1 MAPDSGSTGFGVDS
15 RCVPERSLARA
26 RIMASIL
33 LHLINALLYAG
44 AAAYFWR
51 TRWRPVTAPGGAVD
65 DRQARLWEHAIIL
78 VPLALHTWLLYASM
92 FEPEGLFL
100 GVGTALSAIAWL
112 SMLIYWVASVAYRQE
127 GLQTLILPVAAVA
140 VLLPVVFPA
149 LKPLAH
155 TEVPAFKFHLVL
167 SMLAYSFF
175 TIASL
180 HVLLMA
186 LVERR
191 LHGGALS
198 RGLRWMPPLLT
209 METLLFRIIGA
220 GFVLLTLV
228 LISGIFFSEEVF
240 GKPMSFSHKTVFAFV
255 SWGIFAALLAGRSIY
270 GWRGRIAVRWTLA
283 GFLTLV
289 LAYLGSK
296 FVLEVLLGRA

>member
-1 MAPDSGSTGFGVDS
+1 
-15 RCVPERSLARA
+15 
-26 RIMASIL
+26 MASIL

-51 TRWRPVTAPGGAVD
+51 TRWRPITGASAAEE
-65 DRQARLWEHAIIL
+65 RRSASWEHVLIL
-78 VPLALHTWLLYASM
+78 LPLGLQTWLLYSTM

-112 SMLIYWVASVAYRQE
+112 SMLIYWLASAFYRQD
-127 GLQTLILPVAAVA
+127 GLQALILPVAAVA

-155 TEVPAFKFHLVL
+155 TNVPAFKFHLVL
-167 SMLAYSFF
+167 SMLAYSLF

-186 LVERR
+186 LLERR
-191 LHGGALS
+191 LHGAALK
-198 RGLRWMPPLLT
+198 RAPRWMPPLLT
-209 METLLFRIIGA
+209 MESLLFRIIGA

-228 LISGIFFSEEVF
+228 LISGVFFSEEVF
-240 GKPMSFSHKTVFAFV
+240 DKPVSFNHKTVFAFL
-255 SWGIFAALLAGRSIY
+255 SWGIFAALLTGRSVY
-270 GWRGRIAVRWTLA
+270 GWRGRVALRWTLA

-296 FVLEVLLGRA
+296 FVLEVLLGRG